1 MRQSSAYESKPQERT
16 WRLLRKC
23 VYSEKRF
30 TTKTLENFKG
40 KVVLGTEEEGSS
52 EGNCP

>member
-1 MRQSSAYESKPQERT
+1 MRQSSAHESKPQERT

-30 TTKTLENFKG
+30 ATKTLGNSMG
-40 KVVLGTEEEGSS
+40 KVVLGAEEEGSP
-52 EGNCP
+52 EGNHP